1 MITSDRDIASEAWRH
16 GSIPVPSEVFY
27 EKVMSENRLEAEGS
41 RFEDMEEDDL
51 QPAFHKGNP
60 YRLSKKEKALR
71 RAISKL

>member
-27 EKVMSENRLEAEGS
+27 ERLNEDRPEPSGS
-41 RFEDMEEDDL
+41 GLEEMDADL
-51 QPAFHKGNP
+51 QPAFHRGNP
-60 YRLSKKEKALR
+60 YKLSKKEKALR